1 MDGPSKISADLIS
14 VASVIKFLVAGCRG
28 HSLILLSHRAVG
40 ASRQSEREDGAPTEQ
55 DATFPPRCRSM
66 KTLIFYDSG
75 SGCVQATSPLF
86 CFFLQ
91 LLLSSCDKLLWEQL
105 LIFISQIPFYLR
117 VMTDNQ
123 IGF

>member
-14 VASVIKFLVAGCRG
+14 GASVIKFLVAGCRG

-40 ASRQSEREDGAPTEQ
+40 ASHQSEREDEDLTEQ
-55 DATFPPRCRSM
+55 DATFPPLCRSM

-75 SGCVQATSPLF
+75 SGCIQATSPL
-86 CFFLQ
+86 FFLQ
-91 LLLSSCDKLLWEQL
+91 LLLSSCDKLLWQQL
-105 LIFISQIPFYLR
+105 LIFISQIPIYLS

-123 IGF
+123 TGF